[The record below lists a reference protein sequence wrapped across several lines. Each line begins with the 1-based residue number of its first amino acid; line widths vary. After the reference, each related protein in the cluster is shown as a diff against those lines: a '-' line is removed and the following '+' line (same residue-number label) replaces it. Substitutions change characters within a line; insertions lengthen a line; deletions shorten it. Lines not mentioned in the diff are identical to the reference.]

1 MMKMASASFFSDAL
15 IFTVRN
21 ALPVPGCFWMNADLI
36 DSICI
41 SIEGARSELDGCLI
55 WKYCWING
63 NGSAREWSK
72 SFLLWSRLDRAGS
85 FVHSLGYSVISMPAF
100 EIGTG
105 ALSARI
111 RMSTVTGNCNTA
123 LMASWLTKD
132 NLSCRAR
139 ALRLITRWGLVP
151 PLGCL
156 EIAKLKVEYDQLIR
170 NIVRLVLLYSTYD
183 FGILKIL

>member
-1 MMKMASASFFSDAL
+1 MMKMASASFFLDAL
-15 IFTVRN
+15 IFVVRN
-21 ALPVPGCFWMNADLI
+21 ALPVPACFWMNADHIGSIWILI
-36 DSICI
+36 
-41 SIEGARSELDGCLI
+41 ERSTEQTRRLLDL
-55 WKYCWING
+55 KYCWING

-72 SFLLWSRLDRAGS
+72 SFLLWSGLDRAGS

-183 FGILKIL
+183 LEF